1 MDTKAKTEL
10 VAMTQAL
17 TERLLHRDA
26 GDSRPTIEFTKA
38 QFDELSSRCE
48 AVIVCGGKPHRRFAG
63 HIDDLIWEARARKD
77 RRLKLSP
84 EEAAWAAAEM
94 DDAALV
100 SKRLFNNGGTRKEL
114 TQSRSYRKAAMMLQ
128 AVGPE

>member
-77 RRLKLSP
+77 RRLKLHLRKRRGRQQRWTTQRWSP
-84 EEAAWAAAEM
+84 S
-94 DDAALV
+94 V
-100 SKRLFNNGGTRKEL
+100 FL
-114 TQSRSYRKAAMMLQ
+114 TMVEPGRN
-128 AVGPE
+128 

>member
-38 QFDELSSRCE
+38 HVRDEVVE
-48 AVIVCGGKPHRRFAG
+48 PV
-63 HIDDLIWEARARKD
+63 
-77 RRLKLSP
+77 
-84 EEAAWAAAEM
+84 
-94 DDAALV
+94 
-100 SKRLFNNGGTRKEL
+100 
-114 TQSRSYRKAAMMLQ
+114 
-128 AVGPE
+128 